1 LIKRT
6 IIRYFIV
13 GGLCFIIDFAV
24 FIFLIEFLFIAWQ
37 LSLSISFIT
46 ATYLNYYLSRNFV
59 FAKIYQR
66 NPETQLILI
75 FVFSFFTLLINYSIV
90 YFVHEVLILNI
101 YIGKFFSIFCGFLIN
116 YYVRKKAIFI

>member
-1 LIKRT
+1 MIKRT

-66 NPETQLILI
+66 NPETQLILT
-75 FVFSFFTLLINYSIV
+75 FVVSFFTLLINYSIV